1 MIIGDSGRVGRRNL
15 LLAVAM
21 PAVAAAQGTRGVW
34 FDPTQLP
41 SYTGRLD
48 RMLVNP
54 AGETDRLLFREGAQ
68 VVMPP
73 SEAQDLGE
81 AVRPG
86 DSLIVWGIRAR
97 GAPVITMLA
106 WAKAEGE
113 RPRFVSQPSW
123 FAPTRRGSQRLQLAG
138 VVDRTLLTPQGEG
151 MGVLLVSGDVIR
163 LSSAVHSALGD
174 ALKDGAT
181 IAAEGLGHRHGER
194 ISIDAERVGTEAGAL
209 RPLPEPPPA
218 AQAGA
223 ASPAGGAAPPA
234 ARPAAGA
241 AQP

>member
-1 MIIGDSGRVGRRNL
+1 MIIRIHGGVGRRHL
-15 LLAVAM
+15 LLGALATPVVAV
-21 PAVAAAQGTRGVW
+21 AQGTRGVW

-97 GAPVITMLA
+97 SAPVITMLA
-106 WAKAEGE
+106 WARAEGE

-123 FAPTRRGSQRLQLAG
+123 YAPTRRGSQRLQIAG
-138 VVDRTLLTPQGEG
+138 VVDRALLTPQGEG
-151 MGVLLVSGDVIR
+151 MGVLLASGDVIR
-163 LSSAVHSALGD
+163 LAPASHAALGD

-194 ISIDAERVGTEAGAL
+194 ISIDAERTGTEAAAL
-209 RPLPEPPPA
+209 RPVPEPPPP
-218 AQAGA
+218 AGA
-223 ASPAGGAAPPA
+223 VPAAGGTSAPPA
-234 ARPAAGA
+234 GTARP
-241 AQP
+241 